1 MIFWIRIKD
10 SANDKKKYIR
20 IEDEW
25 HNYFYLASNDISKLK
40 EIIQNDGILSSIIS
54 HEFVKRFEKITDT
67 KKIVLKLFTA
77 GRNLKLTNTI
87 EKMIEYHDFRLYN
100 VDQLPEQQY
109 FFDHDIFPL
118 GFFRINNNTPGLD

>member
-25 HNYFYLASNDISKLK
+25 QNYFYLASNDISKLK
-40 EIIQNDGILSSIIS
+40 EIIQNDGISSSIIS

-67 KKIVLKLFTA
+67 KKNCSKTFYCWQKLKV
-77 GRNLKLTNTI
+77 NK
-87 EKMIEYHDFRLYN
+87 YH
-100 VDQLPEQQY
+100 
-109 FFDHDIFPL
+109 
-118 GFFRINNNTPGLD
+118 